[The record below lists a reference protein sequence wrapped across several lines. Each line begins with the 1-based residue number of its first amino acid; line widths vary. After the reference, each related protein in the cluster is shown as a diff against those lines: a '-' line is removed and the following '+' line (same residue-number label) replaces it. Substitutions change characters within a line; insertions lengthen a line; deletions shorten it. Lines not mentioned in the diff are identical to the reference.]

1 MSANLIG
8 TPATAPVLPTQRI
21 SNFTAL
27 VVDDQSLIR
36 EAVAVRLNSLGAAE
50 VIEAAS
56 CAEARA
62 RARRMRPDVAVVDL
76 RLPDASGLDLLA
88 ELGGTGCTRLVVL
101 SAADDPYSVRAAFV
115 AGAQGYL
122 LKSAGSGTVTDGLRR
137 VLDGD
142 VYADPS
148 IASRLAIGV
157 RGGAARGERPS
168 AQLSTRELEVLR
180 LVATGRSNQ
189 QIGDQLCLSMLTV
202 KSHLVRIGRK
212 LGTGDRAGI
221 VAVAMRAGIIR

>member
-1 MSANLIG
+1 MSANFKRA
-8 TPATAPVLPTQRI
+8 PATAPALPTQR
-21 SNFTAL
+21 SPSFTAL
-27 VVDDQSLIR
+27 VVDNHPLIR
-36 EAVAVRLNSLGAAE
+36 EAVAVRLHSLGAGE

-62 RARRMRPDVAVVDL
+62 RARNLPADLATIDL
-76 RLPDASGLDLLA
+76 RLPDGSGLDLLA
-88 ELGGTGCTRLVVL
+88 ELRGAGCTRLVVL

-122 LKSAGSGTVTDGLRR
+122 LKSAGLGTVTDGLRR
-137 VLDGD
+137 VLDGG
-142 VYADPS
+142 VYADPA
-148 IASRLAIGV
+148 IASLLAIGV

-212 LGTGDRAGI
+212 LGTGDRAGL

>member
-1 MSANLIG
+1 MSANLIVG
-8 TPATAPVLPTQRI
+8 PATAPALPTGRT

-27 VVDDQSLIR
+27 VVDDHPLIR
-36 EAVAVRLNSLGAAE
+36 ESVAVRLHSLGASE
-50 VIEAAS
+50 VVEAAG

-62 RARRMRPDVAVVDL
+62 RTRSMPPGLATVEL
-76 RLPDASGLDLLA
+76 RLPDGSGLDLLT
-88 ELGGTGCTRLVVL
+88 ELRGAGCTRLVVL
-101 SAADDPYSVRAAFV
+101 SAAVDPYSVRAAFV
-115 AGAQGYL
+115 AGAHGYL
-122 LKSAGSGTVTDGLRR
+122 LKSTGPSTVTDGLRR
-137 VLDGD
+137 VLDGG

-148 IASRLAIGV
+148 VASLLAMGV

-168 AQLSTRELEVLR
+168 AELSSRELEVLR
-180 LVATGRSNQ
+180 LVAGGRSNQ
-189 QIGDQLCLSMLTV
+189 QIGDQLGLSMLTV